1 MNCKHATVKGN
12 TTKYF
17 YCNLKDQAVDDY
29 KCRDCMMKLPDLQKV
44 LKKYLERDLGNERC
58 WII

>member
-17 YCNLKDQAVDDY
+17 YCNLKGQAVDDY
-29 KCRDCMMKLPDLQKV
+29 KCRDCMMKLPDLPEGFKEV
-44 LKKYLERDLGNERC
+44 FGKGFEK
-58 WII
+58 

>member
-29 KCRDCMMKLPDLQKV
+29 ECRDCMMKLPDLPDGFVEVFGKGFR
-44 LKKYLERDLGNERC
+44 K
-58 WII
+58 

>member
-12 TTKYF
+12 ITKYF

-29 KCRDCMMKLPDLQKV
+29 KCRDCMMKLPDLPDRFVEVFGKGFR
-44 LKKYLERDLGNERC
+44 K
-58 WII
+58 

>member
-17 YCNLKDQAVDDY
+17 YCKLKGKAVDDY
-29 KCRDCMMKLPDLQKV
+29 KCRDCMMKLPDLPEGFKEV
-44 LKKYLERDLGNERC
+44 FGKGFRK
-58 WII
+58 

>member
-17 YCNLKDQAVDDY
+17 YCNLQDQAVDDY
-29 KCRDCMMKLPDLQKV
+29 KCRDCMMKLPDLPDRFVEVFGKGFR
-44 LKKYLERDLGNERC
+44 K
-58 WII
+58 